1 MADAASNPESTTTQ
15 VSTTPV
21 NPVDTVARD
30 LANAAL
36 AAVQVPP
43 IVSVGVEANYNVS
56 TTKSNVGLNFS
67 STTKDYTTNLGEN
80 VKDTSLISYI
90 RSVPV
95 YFSAYHMK
103 PLTRLYAFFDNV
115 RIGDEYIAPAYRIV
129 VNKDIHLNNT
139 KNITTSNSSIEVLF
153 AKGRTLF
160 VTQKPVNSSLPNG
173 YLAVGGTF
181 TWDTIVYTVV
191 STEKPDKLTT
201 DGNGYTAG
209 TFLIPAGKFFVG
221 SRPFLLCDTPNN
233 VNNTTAS
240 QFMYYASGLAQ
251 TKQATTLSTRIN
263 QVTINPLLESR
274 TTAVAAAT
282 INANS
287 GPSAESKVTIS
298 TDLTAPYI
306 ITYNPAMGATGV
318 AVNSNLIFTFDDT
331 VTLTSGASPVTLVLS
346 NGTVVPSTTT
356 LGVDGVTLTVDPT
369 SYLEPSTHYNVI
381 IPADYV
387 RDVHGNK
394 FAGSRDYG
402 ITTMVPV
409 PSQDP
414 TYKSVV
420 PSAPVTEGSD
430 VAITFNFTNIAVNTP
445 IYYTILPTSST
456 FDYLDI
462 TGYASSSDLNGSF
475 KILPSIIT
483 TTNTTASATL
493 GSNVLT
499 VASATGI
506 VLGQTVTGTGIP
518 DKTVVINISGT
529 SISLSYSVTSI
540 LSSTP
545 VSFIS
550 SKNTNVL
557 TFGTVSNA
565 SIEGTE
571 TFVVVL
577 YSDSGRTT
585 EVHRTGT
592 VSITDDAGATYKIE
606 VVDPKTIYYEGD
618 TITFKVTTTNVSDT
632 ATLYYNLT
640 DLNNTNSLITSA
652 DFTGGNYGTIPNRTS
667 GTVTFT
673 KTLATNTD

>member
-1 MADAASNPESTTTQ
+1 MAEAAANPENTTTQ

-21 NPVDTVARD
+21 NPVDTIARD

-90 RSVPV
+90 RSMPI

-115 RIGDEYIAPAYRIV
+115 RIGDEYISPAYRVV
-129 VNKDIHLNNT
+129 VNKDIHSNNT
-139 KNITTSNSSIEVLF
+139 KQIVTSNSTIDVLF
-153 AKGRTLF
+153 AKGRTIF
-160 VTQKPVNSSLPNG
+160 ITQTPTDINLPNG
-173 YLAVGGTF
+173 YLAVGNTF

-209 TFLIPAGKFFVG
+209 TFLIPPSTFFVG

-240 QFMYYASGLAQ
+240 QFMYYASGLTQ
-251 TKQATTLSTRIN
+251 SKQSTTLSTRIN
-263 QVTINPLLESR
+263 QVTINPLLESK
-274 TTAVAAAT
+274 TTAIAAKT
-282 INANS
+282 ITANS

-298 TDLTAPYI
+298 TDTTAPYI
-306 ITYNPAMGATGV
+306 ISYNPPMGATGV
-318 AVNSNLIFTFDDT
+318 PVNSNIIFTFDST
-331 VTLTSGASPVTLVLS
+331 VTLTSGASPVQLILS
-346 NGTVVPSTTT
+346 NGTVIPSTTT

-387 RDVHGNK
+387 RDTHGNK

-414 TYKSVV
+414 TYNSVI
-420 PSAPVTEGSD
+420 PSSPVTEGND
-430 VAITFNFTNIAVNTP
+430 VSITFNFTNIPVDTT
-445 IYYTILPTSST
+445 IYYKILPTSDT
-456 FDYLDI
+456 FNYLDI
-462 TGYASSSDLNGSF
+462 TGFTSSSDLDGYF

-483 TTNTTASATL
+483 TINTTASATL

-506 VLGQTVTGTGIP
+506 KIGQTVTGTGIP
-518 DKTVVINISGT
+518 ENTVVINVSGT
-529 SISLSYSVTSI
+529 SISLSYSVTSA

-545 VSFIS
+545 VSFLS
-550 SKNTNVL
+550 YKNTNVL

-577 YSDSGRTT
+577 YSDSGRTN

-592 VSITDDAGATYKIE
+592 ISITDDAGATYKIE
-606 VVDPKTIYYEGD
+606 VVDLKNIYYEGD

-640 DLNNTNSLITSA
+640 DLDNTNTLITSA
-652 DFTGGNYGTIPNRTS
+652 DFVGGNYGTIPNRTS
-667 GTVTFT
+667 GVVTFT
-673 KTLATNTD
+673 KTLASNPD